1 MNSSDDAFEAE
12 LRALG
17 ESLHVP
23 PPPADMSVRVTAA
36 LRELSEEPHFT
47 TGPSKPFFAAKF
59 RRPRFTTKRLV
70 AVVAAFLV
78 VLVAATP
85 QGRAAVVE
93 VLRFA
98 GVEIEVG
105 TSEPL
110 PSGSPSPLPSET
122 SAALAEARR
131 AVAFPLVVPAALG
144 EPDQVRVADGGQ
156 VVSMYWDG
164 VRLDQYDGTL
174 HEVWNKQLGE
184 PFPQQ
189 LLIGSTQAVWI
200 PQQHGIEYLPKAGG
214 KPVSLRLAGPTLI
227 WQVDRVGLRLEGVQT
242 IQEATRIATS
252 VR

>member
-1 MNSSDDAFEAE
+1 MNSSDDDFEAE

-23 PPPADMSVRVTAA
+23 PPPGDMSARVLAA
-36 LRELSEEPHFT
+36 LEEP
-47 TGPSKPFFAAKF
+47 K
-59 RRPRFTTKRLV
+59 PRFTTKRLV

-85 QGRAAVVE
+85 QGRAAVAE

-105 TSEPL
+105 TSGPL

-131 AVAFPLVVPAALG
+131 MVAFPLVVPAALG
-144 EPDQVRVADGGQ
+144 EPGQVRVADGGQ

-174 HEVWNKQLGE
+174 RDVWNKQLGE
-184 PFPQQ
+184 PFPQPARVGD
-189 LLIGSTQAVWI
+189 LAAMWI
-200 PQQHGIEYLPKAGG
+200 PQKHGIEYLPKGG
-214 KPVSLRLAGPTLI
+214 GRPVSLRLAGPTLI
-227 WQVDRVGLRLEGVQT
+227 WQSGGVGLRLEGVAT
-242 IQEATRIATS
+242 LDEATRIAAS

>member
-23 PPPADMSVRVTAA
+23 PPPGDMEARVLAA
-36 LRELSEEPHFT
+36 LQEPVR
-47 TGPSKPFFAAKF
+47 K
-59 RRPRFTTKRLV
+59 PRFTTKRLV

-105 TSEPL
+105 NREPL
-110 PSGSPSPLPSET
+110 PSASPGEPLPSET

-131 AVAFPLVVPAALG
+131 MVAFPLVVPAALG

-164 VRLDQYDGTL
+164 IRLDQYDGTL
-174 HEVWNKQLGE
+174 REVWHKQLGE
-184 PFPQQ
+184 PFPQSTM
-189 LLIGSTQAVWI
+189 IGATSAVWI
-200 PQQHGIEYLPKAGG
+200 PQQHGIEYLPAGG
-214 KPVSLRLAGPTLI
+214 GNPVSLRLAGPTLI
-227 WQVDRVGLRLEGVQT
+227 WQIGRVGLRLEGVPT
-242 IQEATRIATS
+242 LPEAIRIASS

>member
-1 MNSSDDAFEAE
+1 MNSSDDPFEAE

-23 PPPADMSVRVTAA
+23 PPPEAMADRVLTA
-36 LRELSEEPHFT
+36 LREPA
-47 TGPSKPFFAAKF
+47 PK
-59 RRPRFTTKRLV
+59 RRFTTKRLV
-70 AVVAAFLV
+70 AAVAAVLV

-85 QGRAAVVE
+85 QGRAAVAG

-98 GVEIEVG
+98 GVEIEIGGSAPV
-105 TSEPL
+105 

-122 SAALAEARR
+122 GLALAEARA

-144 EPDQVRVADGGQ
+144 EPGQVRVADGGQ

-164 VRLDQYDGTL
+164 IRLDQYDGSL
-174 HEVWNKQLGE
+174 REVWHKELGE

-189 LLIGSTQAVWI
+189 LWTGTTSAVWI
-200 PQQHGIEYLPKAGG
+200 PQQHGIEYLPARGG

-227 WQVDRVGLRLEGVQT
+227 WQHGRVGLRLEGVPELD
-242 IQEATRIATS
+242 EARRIANS

>member
-1 MNSSDDAFEAE
+1 MNSSDDPLEAE

-23 PPPADMSVRVTAA
+23 PPPEAMAGRVLTA
-36 LRELSEEPHFT
+36 LREPA
-47 TGPSKPFFAAKF
+47 PK
-59 RRPRFTTKRLV
+59 RRFTTKRLV
-70 AVVAAFLV
+70 AVVAAVLV

-85 QGRAAVVE
+85 QGRAAVAG

-105 TSEPL
+105 GSAPV

-122 SAALAEARR
+122 GAALAEARS

-156 VVSMYWDG
+156 VVSMYWDAI
-164 VRLDQYDGTL
+164 RLDQYDGSL
-174 HEVWNKQLGE
+174 REVWHKELGE

-189 LLIGSTQAVWI
+189 LWLGTTSGVWI
-200 PQQHGIEYLPKAGG
+200 PQQHGVEYLPVGG
-214 KPVSLRLAGPTLI
+214 GAPVSLRLAGPTLI
-227 WQVDRVGLRLEGVQT
+227 WQHGRVGLRLEGVPDVE
-242 IQEATRIATS
+242 EAKRIAAS